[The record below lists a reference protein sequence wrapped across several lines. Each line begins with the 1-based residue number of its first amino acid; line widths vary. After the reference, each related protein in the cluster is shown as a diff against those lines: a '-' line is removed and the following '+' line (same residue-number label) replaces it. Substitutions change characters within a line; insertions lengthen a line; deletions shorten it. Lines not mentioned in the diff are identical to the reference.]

1 MLISIKKHCFAL
13 MVMLM
18 ALASVGL
25 AACGDDEPKVA
36 DIVGTWQYYEPEMYN
51 DASMLLQF
59 TKEGIFHQ
67 VVISIKASGNTDYF
81 AFHGTYT
88 VKGNKLSF
96 VYDDGEGFDGEDDPF
111 TIEYM
116 VQGDRLTLLD
126 DDNTTFTRVMASV
139 IEPYL

>member
-1 MLISIKKHCFAL
+1 MKKYYFAL

-18 ALASVGL
+18 TLTSVGL

-59 TKEGIFHQ
+59 TKDGVFHQ
-67 VVISIKASGNTDYF
+67 VVISIKASGNTDYV

-96 VYDDGEGFDGEDDPF
+96 VYDDDEGFDGEDGPF

-116 VQGDRLTLLD
+116 VQGDRLMLMD
-126 DDNTTFTRVMASV
+126 QDHSTFIRVRDSV

>member
-1 MLISIKKHCFAL
+1 MLRSMKKCYLAL

-18 ALASVGL
+18 TLASVGF

-36 DIVGTWQYYEPEMYN
+36 DIVGTWQYDSPEIYG
-51 DASMLLQF
+51 DVAWLFQF
-59 TKEGIFHQ
+59 TKDGIFHQ
-67 VVISIKASGNTDYF
+67 VVINIKADGNNDYF

-96 VYDDGEGFDGEDDPF
+96 IYDDDEVFDEVNPF
-111 TIEYM
+111 TVEYV
-116 VQGDRLTLLD
+116 VQGDRLTLMD
-126 DDNTTFTRVMASV
+126 QKHSTFIRVMSSV

>member
-1 MLISIKKHCFAL
+1 
-13 MVMLM
+13 
-18 ALASVGL
+18 
-25 AACGDDEPKVA
+25 
-36 DIVGTWQYYEPEMYN
+36 
-51 DASMLLQF
+51 MLLQF

-126 DDNTTFTRVMASV
+126 DDNTTFIRVKDSV

>member
-1 MLISIKKHCFAL
+1 
-13 MVMLM
+13 MLM
-18 ALASVGL
+18 TLASVGL

-88 VKGNKLSF
+88 VKGYKLI
-96 VYDDGEGFDGEDDPF
+96 VTIDPTPLF
-111 TIEYM
+111 SDKSETIEFIYSM
-116 VQGDRLTLLD
+116 EGDKLVLFTGGETITL
-126 DDNTTFTRVMASV
+126 TRVMASV

>member
-1 MLISIKKHCFAL
+1 MLISIRKHCFAL

-18 ALASVGL
+18 TLASVGL

-59 TKEGIFHQ
+59 TKDGIFHQ

-96 VYDDGEGFDGEDDPF
+96 VYDDDEGFDAGNDPL
-111 TIEYM
+111 TVDYI
-116 VQGDRLTLLD
+116 VQGDRLMLLD
-126 DDNTTFTRVMASV
+126 QDRTTFIRVRDSV

>member
-1 MLISIKKHCFAL
+1 MKKCYYAL

-18 ALASVGL
+18 ALVSVGF

-126 DDNTTFTRVMASV
+126 DDNTTFIRVKNSV